1 MKRSILIILVLA
13 TTSQIHAQVGIGTN
27 SPDDSAI
34 LEVETNDKGF
44 LPPRMTTNQRNY
56 ISAPAEGL
64 TIYNTDIKCLQ
75 WYNGTTWFNSC
86 DGATET
92 PNTTCANELI
102 SVTPCSEVDGAT
114 LNDDA
119 ASTEGIEYDWSGA
132 TGFIDGGNTRALVEI
147 NGQCWYRRNAVNT
160 PTAFDPVPNHVADTD
175 VGWSGDYTGGPYTD
189 EGKLYQWSAAMNNTT
204 NERGQGI
211 CPTGWHVPSDCEWMY
226 LEGSLGMSITEQ
238 EDTGSRSSGG
248 VGTKLLEGGS
258 SGFEALLAGWRFSEF
273 FSNSKNGAI
282 FWTSTATESS
292 KAHRRWLEVN
302 DPWVNRVSLVKDRGY
317 SVRCLK
323 D

>member
-1 MKRSILIILVLA
+1 MN
-13 TTSQIHAQVGIGTN
+13 AQVGIGTT
-27 SPDDSAI
+27 SPDGSAV

-44 LPPRMTTNQRNY
+44 LPPRMSTNQRNY
-56 ISAPAEGL
+56 INAPAEGL
-64 TIYNTDIKCLQ
+64 TIFNTDINCLQ
-75 WYNGTTWFNSC
+75 WYNGTAWYNSC
-86 DGATET
+86 DGATEI
-92 PNTTCANELI
+92 PPAIGIPNNTTCSNELI

-119 ASTEGIEYDWSGA
+119 ASTDGIEYDWSGA

-160 PTAFDPVPNHVADTD
+160 PTAFDPVPTYVVDSD
-175 VGWSGDYTGGPYTD
+175 EGWSGDFTGGPYTD

-226 LEGSLGMSITEQ
+226 LEGSLGMSLAEQ
-238 EDTGSRSSGG
+238 EDTGSRSTTGE
-248 VGTKLLEGGS
+248 GTKLKVGGS
-258 SGFEALLAGWRFSEF
+258 SGFEALLAGWRLNNGNYSGRG
-273 FSNSKNGAI
+273 SGAI
-282 FWTSTATESS
+282 FWTSTETTATSG
-292 KAHRRWLEVN
+292 HRRWLTSSS
-302 DPWVNRVSLVKDRGY
+302 VNRFVVTKDRGY